1 MLITL
6 PATAGTPGTM
16 GMQKLVS
23 ATAGRPA
30 MLLEMPARAGMIAKV
45 RKPTTAGTLTTRGM
59 PVIVGAPAIAGM
71 PETLGILTTHDCL

>member
-23 ATAGRPA
+23 AIAGRPA
-30 MLLEMPARAGMIAKV
+30 MLLCRDASKSRDDCKSKEANNSRHADNKRDASNSRGTSNSRDARNI
-45 RKPTTAGTLTTRGM
+45 R
-59 PVIVGAPAIAGM
+59 
-71 PETLGILTTHDCL
+71 DFNYS